1 MNVLINDSRLP
12 EDVFYSIFGGRDRV
26 NTFVQ
31 QAGDN
36 VVFFYPQFYF
46 VDGAV
51 SSAELL
57 YWPNNDRCAKRLE
70 AILQVKDVILD
81 SDYLKLHNDKLE
93 VVADVTPIGRDRF
106 DKLPDD
112 ACIGYVRNGHF
123 YSIVHKRDVIFVTD
137 KNRGDTR

>member
-1 MNVLINDSRLP
+1 MNELINDSRLP
-12 EDVFYSIFGGRDRV
+12 ENVFYSIFGGRDRV

-46 VDGAV
+46 ADGDI

-57 YWPNNDRCAKRLE
+57 YWPDNDRYAKKLE
-70 AILQVKDVILD
+70 AMLQVKDVILNP
-81 SDYLKLHNDKLE
+81 DYLELYNNRLE
-93 VVADVTPIGRDRF
+93 VVADVTPIGRDKF

-112 ACIGYVRNGHF
+112 AHIGYVRNGHF

-137 KNRGDTR
+137 KNMGGTR